1 MPAVPRRS
9 GRAEG
14 KQDALQVH
22 RGRRMLM
29 TAKSPAPRDEFHLQG
44 SETES
49 GADGE
54 GSPRTAHAHPAPG
67 SRAAGRRG
75 AEFCPRQP
83 RSRGA
88 RWCSPPGSAAR
99 PCSALHPERAG
110 VCAHPRLTSSRRTWG
125 GPSAHSVVRAPVLR
139 GGATSH
145 GHTAVTWGRQRNS
158 TRVPPARFPL
168 AAESS
173 LQMRTARARFCPAAR
188 SPAPGGRAHSPGA
201 SLPAPRR
208 PAPATRALAS
218 ERARAQRPGAR
229 GRSGTQRAQL
239 GARGGLGAPAPR
251 PARPARAA
259 APITALCAGPGPAAS
274 ARSEGPGPPRAAR
287 TPGPER
293 RERASGERAR
303 GERGGGGGGGRAGA
317 GEDGGDGR
325 LPRAPCAAGRG
336 ATETGAPRGEPARA
350 VGEAAAPPP
359 RARTAAHARPSSAAL
374 PPGPSTRALRGSG
387 PRSGQGG
394 RGRRPSLSPPGV
406 CVRKRGAGGEL
417 REFSQ
422 APPPLPSPPQAV
434 LEAVINA
441 APGARRQSHKTNQ
454 NLQFSCV
461 IVLPFQSPRTAPVPL
476 SLLAENLLPCRAL

>member
-1 MPAVPRRS
+1 MCTHEVRPAFGAAGRPLPAVPRRS

-22 RGRRMLM
+22 RGRRILM

-229 GRSGTQRAQL
+229 GRTGRTG
-239 GARGGLGAPAPR
+239 GAD
-251 PARPARAA
+251 
-259 APITALCAGPGPAAS
+259 PAAS
-274 ARSEGPGPPRAAR
+274 PP
-287 TPGPER
+287 
-293 RERASGERAR
+293 
-303 GERGGGGGGGRAGA
+303 GA
-317 GEDGGDGR
+317 GGCSNHSP
-325 LPRAPCAAGRG
+325 LRG
-336 ATETGAPRGEPARA
+336 ARPRR
-350 VGEAAAPPP
+350 
-359 RARTAAHARPSSAAL
+359 L
-374 PPGPSTRALRGSG
+374 RALRGTRATPGRSDA
-387 PRSGQGG
+387 RSGAAGARVRREGERRARRRRRRREGG
-394 RGRRPSLSPPGV
+394 RR
-406 CVRKRGAGGEL
+406 
-417 REFSQ
+417 
-422 APPPLPSPPQAV
+422 
-434 LEAVINA
+434 
-441 APGARRQSHKTNQ
+441 
-454 NLQFSCV
+454 
-461 IVLPFQSPRTAPVPL
+461 
-476 SLLAENLLPCRAL
+476 